1 MIRRPPRSTRTDTLF
16 PYTTLFRSGVAAVSA
31 ITTVAIA
38 AKREAADR
46 KAAISDIAAIGVAA
60 VARRVAD
67 VVHAV
72 AADHANQVRRSHRR
86 TGVERIGHV
95 GRRRAVVV
103 RRGIAEPGGDRDPEV
118 VAVVAAVVFAVG
130 GIVVAPAGLVMLGQ
144 GLPREPNRIGKAGW
158 RE

>member
-1 MIRRPPRSTRTDTLF
+1 MHGYPRFFCHYLFFFLMIRRPPRSTRTDTLF
-16 PYTTLFRSGVAAVSA
+16 PYTTLFRSGVAS
-31 ITTVAIA
+31 
-38 AKREAADR
+38 
-46 KAAISDIAAIGVAA
+46 

-67 VVHAV
+67 VVPAV

-103 RRGIAEPGGDRDPEV
+103 RRGIAEPEGDRDPEV

-130 GIVVAPAGLVMLGQ
+130 GIVVAPAGLVLLGP
-144 GLPREPNRIGKAGW
+144 GLPREAKRDQHG
-158 RE
+158 RC